1 MQTKTKIPTPATPL
15 RGANPPPMFSVTSA
29 SANSTI
35 VNLGLVVYFVFFMLS
50 FVQFAYSKPEYY
62 GPWLVA
68 TLATATFPFVLVQI
82 FSPEY
87 TWLYMGLMAMYCAVL
102 SLLIMVLV
110 DTYRNGKDHNKNK
123 NKEGGVYV
131 AANNSEHVWIGRSY
145 MGMIVSI
152 FLLILYQRYIRSR

>member
-1 MQTKTKIPTPATPL
+1 MAAPLPKPPLANSSIPTQSLTA
-15 RGANPPPMFSVTSA
+15 ANT
-29 SANSTI
+29 TI
-35 VNLGLVVYFVFFMLS
+35 VNLGLFVYLVFFILS

-87 TWLYMGLMAMYCAVL
+87 TWLFMGLMAIYCTVL

-110 DTYRNGKDHNKNK
+110 DTYRNPKDDKT

-131 AANNSEHVWIGRSY
+131 ATNNSEHVWIGRSY
-145 MGMIVSI
+145 MGMIIAI
-152 FLLILYQRYIRSR
+152 FLFIFYRRYIRSRR

>member
-1 MQTKTKIPTPATPL
+1 MAAPLSKPPLANSIIPTQTL
-15 RGANPPPMFSVTSA
+15 IWTSA
-29 SANSTI
+29 ANTTI
-35 VNLGLVVYFVFFMLS
+35 VNLGLAMYLVFFILS
-50 FVQFAYSKPEYY
+50 FVQFAYSKPDYY

-68 TLATATFPFVLVQI
+68 TLATATFPLVLVQI

-87 TWLYMGLMAMYCAVL
+87 TRLFMGLMAIYCTVL

-110 DTYRNGKDHNKNK
+110 DTYRNTKDDKK

-131 AANNSEHVWIGRSY
+131 AANNSEHAWISRSY

-152 FLLILYQRYIRSR
+152 FLFIFYQRYIRRRR